1 MSDSEDNGSEGD
13 SESEYEE
20 LEKANVASTPDEDPR
35 ENDSGKSDNGES
47 DDE

>member
-1 MSDSEDNGSEGD
+1 MSDDEDNDSEAD
-13 SESEYEE
+13 SESKYEE

-35 ENDSGKSDNGES
+35 ENDDGES